1 MKKLKNFL
9 ITFFLI
15 IITLFISNL
24 MIQIFSTTVYADVGS
39 FEDYSS
45 GSDWGS
51 SSWDSGSSW
60 SSSSWDDDYSGDGIF
75 IFGGGFGSILFWI
88 VIIIIFIIV
97 KNSKKG
103 SMHNRATNYNKQ
115 SESYRMKN
123 MQQLEARQT
132 QIENKIQINDPDFN
146 KEEFIAWSKNLFIKL
161 QQAWTARDWSTIR
174 IFETE
179 NLFEQH
185 KNQLQGYINNN
196 QINVMDRICVNYA
209 HLYNYKVEGDKEI
222 LTVRLNSRM
231 ADYIIDATTKEVL
244 KGDKHTER
252 VNTYLLTFIRK
263 NGVKTK
269 PGTIEV
275 NTTNCPNCGAPTQI
289 TSSGKCDYCGSV
301 ITTGEYSW
309 ALSNLERENIRF

>member
-115 SESYRMKN
+115 SENYRMKN
-123 MQQLEARQT
+123 MQQLEERQT